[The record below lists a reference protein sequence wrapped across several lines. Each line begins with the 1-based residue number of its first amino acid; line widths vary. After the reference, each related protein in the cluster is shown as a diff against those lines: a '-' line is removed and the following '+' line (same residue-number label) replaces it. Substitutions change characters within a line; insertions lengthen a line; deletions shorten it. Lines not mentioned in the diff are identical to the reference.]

1 MLRQKFKRNTF
12 IIFVALIQVTSITAY
27 GQNKKMLI
35 EQIAGKRIVRQN
47 FDRNGD
53 LQSKQIFLTGELEQV
68 DKNFRIEVI
77 TELYDER
84 GQFIEKYST
93 SYQCNPKEYDV
104 LLNVFP
110 FTDPSDEKIKVEV
123 TSKDFQQLYE
133 LGQNKELED
142 IHLKMTVESGA
153 LSFFGSKS
161 LLTLRNRKMEI
172 TDQSVK
178 ITGEAV
184 VKIYMIGIRVK
195 MINYIIEENLNEDFV
210 LQRQKFTKD
219 DGAWFTMI
227 YDSAY

>member
-1 MLRQKFKRNTF
+1 MRNTL
-12 IIFVALIQVTSITAY
+12 IIFVALIQVTSTTAY

-47 FDRNGD
+47 FDQNGD
-53 LQSKQIFLTGELEQV
+53 LQSKQIFLTGELKQE
-68 DKNFRIEVI
+68 DKTFRIEVI
-77 TELYDER
+77 TELYDKSS
-84 GQFIEKYST
+84 QLTKKYT
-93 SYQCNPKEYDV
+93 TTYQCNPKEYDV

-110 FTDPSDEKIKVEV
+110 FSDPGDEKIKVEV

-133 LGQNKELED
+133 LGQEKELED

-184 VKIYMIGIRVK
+184 VKIFMIGIRVK
-195 MINYIIEENLNEDFV
+195 MINYIIEEYLSKEFL
-210 LQRQKFTKD
+210 LQDQKFIED
-219 DGAWFTMI
+219 NESYFTMHYEQKI
-227 YDSAY
+227 KENQ